1 MSVEKAKKLGV
12 PVLATIEGVGS
23 AGVPPQL
30 MGIGPALAIPKAIA
44 NSGVN
49 PNSIALYEL
58 NEAFASQALYCIKEL
73 GLDMDKVNVNGGA
86 IALGHPLGATGARLV
101 VTLVSELGRRG
112 GGNGVVSMCVGT
124 GMGMA
129 MVLRMKGLFLAS
141 LLTAATHALVPTAE
155 YNYEQYLNDF
165 NKEACPR
172 AEKLFSQ
179 RLSEALEF
187 NSNPQRS
194 YTKGINEFSDQV
206 APPLGRKT
214 SGEVASQKN
223 LASSFKRSIEIEEL
237 PTSVDW
243 RTAGVVTP
251 VKNQGQCGSCWA
263 FATTATVESHIA
275 LETGLL
281 FSLSPQ
287 QLVACAPNTDHCGGV
302 GGCMGSIPELAY
314 DYLIGAGGY
323 AEEWSFPYISYNGAT
338 NGTCPATEDLQVK
351 AGISGYI
358 KLEENNAADV
368 MAALATVGPL
378 AVNVDASNWH
388 NYESGVY
395 DGCSYEEMDIDHVVV
410 LVGYGVDEETKTP
423 YWLIRNSWSPT
434 FGEAGYIRLLREAPE
449 DTKCGVDTSPQDGTG
464 CDGAATQYPCGQCGV
479 VFDVSY
485 PTGAFLA

>member
-1 MSVEKAKKLGV
+1 
-12 PVLATIEGVGS
+12 
-23 AGVPPQL
+23 
-30 MGIGPALAIPKAIA
+30 
-44 NSGVN
+44 
-49 PNSIALYEL
+49 
-58 NEAFASQALYCIKEL
+58 
-73 GLDMDKVNVNGGA
+73 
-86 IALGHPLGATGARLV
+86 
-101 VTLVSELGRRG
+101 
-112 GGNGVVSMCVGT
+112 
-124 GMGMA
+124 
-129 MVLRMKGLFLAS
+129 MKGLFLAS

-338 NGTCPATEDLQVK
+338 NG
-351 AGISGYI
+351 
-358 KLEENNAADV
+358 
-368 MAALATVGPL
+368 
-378 AVNVDASNWH
+378 
-388 NYESGVY
+388 
-395 DGCSYEEMDIDHVVV
+395 
-410 LVGYGVDEETKTP
+410 
-423 YWLIRNSWSPT
+423 
-434 FGEAGYIRLLREAPE
+434 
-449 DTKCGVDTSPQDGTG
+449 
-464 CDGAATQYPCGQCGV
+464 
-479 VFDVSY
+479 
-485 PTGAFLA
+485 